1 MHTVSPAV
9 AQVPR
14 TACADET
21 VAAFARFITDGDLAK
36 RNVTPS
42 LRRDKALRPCLLG
55 LMNGINSSRMPLKFE
70 SGLPPIA
77 GARLTIFKAIGGE
90 KLGKLALQVS
100 EVAGD
105 PLRHWIIQ
113 PAGQRRFPRAL

>member
-1 MHTVSPAV
+1 MGHVADGSHKPVVIPTLEGDHVHTVSPTV

-14 TACADET
+14 TGCADET

-36 RNVTPS
+36 RALSQS

-55 LMNGINSSRMPLKFE
+55 LMNGINSSRMPLKCE

-77 GARLTIFKAIGGE
+77 GAYGHSSHDFT
-90 KLGKLALQVS
+90 GK
-100 EVAGD
+100 G
-105 PLRHWIIQ
+105 
-113 PAGQRRFPRAL
+113 